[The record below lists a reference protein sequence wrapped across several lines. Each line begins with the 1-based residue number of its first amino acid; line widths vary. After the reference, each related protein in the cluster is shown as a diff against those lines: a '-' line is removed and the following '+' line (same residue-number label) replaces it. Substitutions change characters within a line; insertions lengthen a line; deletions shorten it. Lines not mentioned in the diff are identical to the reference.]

1 MRVMLSELFQSSV
14 KDWLKPVQAII
25 LILIALIV
33 VPSFA
38 EDLETLSK
46 ETEETEIQLTALRD
60 EIKAKKDE
68 VSKVEKDLAALDRK
82 VKLQKEELVGLK
94 EKEKQVSD
102 EITKKESDLKIEK
115 TRVKEIFKGIIL
127 KANTN
132 LRVLVSSP
140 KIGAAEMGTYLRGIS
155 RYQAK
160 VLSTFSSKL
169 SDLESQK
176 ADLLLMRDEKEIV
189 LKDQE
194 RNLSKIKELR
204 SNRTLELKNL
214 EKQGAEVR
222 ALLLKL
228 KQRSL
233 RVQTA
238 LKGIGSSVTVK
249 DSLRG
254 LVKGK
259 ASKPIEGKIVKEFKS
274 KKAYQF
280 VKGTAASQGIEL
292 RGKAGD
298 DVNSIAKGK
307 VSFAGPLPGYGQ
319 VVILDHG
326 ARNYSLYGNLGTIAV
341 RKGDLV
347 QGKIGTLA
355 ESGGLYF
362 EIRVQ
367 KSPVDPAQFIDD

>member
-1 MRVMLSELFQSSV
+1 LRF
-14 KDWLKPVQAII
+14 I
-25 LILIALIV
+25 LLLLV
-33 VPSFA
+33 FSNLFA
-38 EDLETLSK
+38 EDLETLSR
-46 ETEETEIQLTALRD
+46 ETESTEIQLTNLRE
-60 EIKAKKDE
+60 EIKVKKDE

-94 EKEKQVSD
+94 EKEIQVSD
-102 EITKKESDLKIEK
+102 EIVKKESELKLEK
-115 TRVKEIFKGIIL
+115 ARVKDIFKGIIL

-132 LRVLVSSP
+132 LRVLVASP

-155 RYQAK
+155 KYQAK

-169 SDLESQK
+169 SDLENQK

-204 SNRTLELKNL
+204 TKRSSELKNL

-222 ALLLKL
+222 ALLLTL

-238 LKGIGSSVTVK
+238 LKGISSNVVPK
-249 DSLRG
+249 DSLKG
-254 LVKGK
+254 LSKGGNR
-259 ASKPIEGKIVKEFKS
+259 KPIDGKVTKDFKS

-280 VKGTAASQGIEL
+280 VKATAASQGIEM
-292 RGKAGD
+292 RGRAGD
-298 DVNSIAKGK
+298 DVQSIARGK
-307 VSFAGPLPGYGQ
+307 VTFSGPLPGYGR

-326 ARNYSLYGNLGTIAV
+326 GRYYSLYGNLGTTSV
-341 RKGDLV
+341 TRGDLV
-347 QGKIGTLA
+347 DGKLGSLPD
-355 ESGGLYF
+355 SGGLYF
-362 EIRVQ
+362 EIREQ
-367 KSPVDPAQFIDD
+367 KNSVDPSEYLN